1 MIRKLLTRMLLAFAL
16 CFLLPLAVATVWW
29 INVERPADWRAADWS
44 SAGMLL
50 PAAEVPEARIL
61 VMAARTGGLKGAA
74 SVHSWLVWK
83 AAGAQAWTRA
93 DVVGW
98 GRPVRRDAYAA
109 DGRWYS
115 NLPQIVGDVSG
126 PAAEALIPRVEE
138 AVARYPFAEPGAY
151 VIWPGPNSNTFVAH
165 VLREVPELRIAL
177 PPHAVG
183 KDYLGP
189 GLVALRDAGND
200 LHLSL
205 GGYAGLSLG
214 PRSGVEIN
222 LLGQTF
228 GVDLRRPALKLP
240 GIGRVGT

>member
-1 MIRKLLTRMLLAFAL
+1 MLLAFVL
-16 CFLLPLAVATVWW
+16 CFLLPLAAATVWW
-29 INVERPADWRAADWS
+29 TTVDHPTSWRAADWNS
-44 SAGMLL
+44 SGLL
-50 PAAEVPEARIL
+50 PAATAEPAAAIH

-83 AAGAQAWTRA
+83 PAGSAVWTRA

-98 GRPVRRDAYAA
+98 GRPVRRDAYAPDA
-109 DGRWYS
+109 RWYS
-115 NLPQIVGDVSG
+115 NDPVFVGSVTG
-126 PAAEALIPRVEE
+126 ARAADLIPQVEA
-138 AVARYPFAEPGAY
+138 AVADYPFATPGAY
-151 VIWPGPNSNTFVAH
+151 VIWPGPNSNTFVGH
-165 VLREVPELRIAL
+165 VLREVPGLRIAL

-189 GLVALRDAGND
+189 GLRARRDAGGD
-200 LHLSL
+200 LHLSV
-205 GGYAGLSLG
+205 GGYAGLSVG
-214 PRSGVEIN
+214 PRTGVEIN